1 MLTPTIEDRMAALVA
16 SMAATEAVLQT
27 LAHTD
32 RATLGLAQAALRATQ
47 PPSAATPASSAALGE
62 LAGEMDFLT
71 YVSMDDLLDEWR
83 RLYSESTTATPQA
96 AADAEANADSPPRLA
111 EHQAIFR
118 TMVAHLKTL
127 ATVRNR
133 EADTFRSAFAS
144 LAQLIGQNAPVEKT
158 LIARMRAVGT
168 QLLSNETWLSAGTDA
183 GAQARSVTYQSLQR
197 EGMTSNAQAEQLVEL
212 IQLDL
217 MRLKWVSE
225 FEPALKAQTEALAS
239 ASAALGG
246 S

>member
-1 MLTPTIEDRMAALVA
+1 MSTSTIDARMDALSA
-16 SMAATEAVLQT
+16 SMTATETVLTT
-27 LAHTD
+27 LAQTD
-32 RATLGLAQAALRATQ
+32 RTALGLAQAALSASKPQSAGKPT
-47 PPSAATPASSAALGE
+47 SAATLGE
-62 LAGEMDFLT
+62 LAGEMHFLSQ
-71 YVSMDDLLDEWR
+71 VSMDDLLDEWR
-83 RLYSESTTATPQA
+83 RLYAEGSTTAPQA
-96 AADAEANADSPPRLA
+96 ANDVDSAPRLA

-118 TMVAHLKTL
+118 AMVAHLKTM

-133 EADTFRSAFAS
+133 EADTFRTAFAT
-144 LAQLIGQNAPVEKT
+144 LAELIGQNAPIEKT

-168 QLLSNETWLSAGTDA
+168 QLLHNETWLSVGTDA

>member
-1 MLTPTIEDRMAALVA
+1 MSTSTIDARMDALIA
-16 SMAATEAVLQT
+16 SMTTTETVLKT
-27 LAHTD
+27 LTQTD
-32 RATLGLAQAALRATQ
+32 RTALGLAQAAL
-47 PPSAATPASSAALGE
+47 SASKPQSVGKPTSSAALGE
-62 LAGEMDFLT
+62 IAGEMQFLSH
-71 YVSMDDLLDEWR
+71 VSMNDLLDEWR
-83 RLYSESTTATPQA
+83 RLYAEGPMQAPQA
-96 AADAEANADSPPRLA
+96 ANDMDAVPRLV

-118 TMVAHLKTL
+118 TMVSHLKTM

-133 EADTFRSAFAS
+133 EADTLRTAFAS
-144 LAQLIGQNAPVEKT
+144 LAELIGQNAPVEKT
-158 LIARMRAVGT
+158 LIARMRAVGA
-168 QLLSNETWLSAGTDA
+168 QLLHNETWLSAGTDA
-183 GAQARSVTYQSLQR
+183 GAQARNVTYQSLQR

-239 ASAALGG
+239 ASAALGD